1 MPNYYYDAKR
11 KGAVMMKPSTLIE
24 NSIHYV
30 SDLISSEAISYQA
43 RRDAMFQEKDRLEKV
58 LKDLMR
64 LEDADA

>member
-1 MPNYYYDAKR
+1 
-11 KGAVMMKPSTLIE
+11 MMKPSTLIE

-64 LEDADA
+64 LEDTDA